1 MPGRSLAHGA
11 NPVPPRGT
19 RPRNRRQL
27 IIWAAADLFARNGYP
42 HVPMSQIAAAVGI
55 GPSAL
60 YRHFAGKSELLAV
73 VTRDAM
79 AAVRTATVSSG
90 DLREVVHACAGAA
103 LDHPGIG
110 VFWQRDSRDLAP
122 ADRAPLRA
130 EVFAI
135 GQAFT
140 TLVQRD
146 RPDLAPEHARFLAWA
161 AMSAVTSISFQRVVL
176 PRAEYQDLI
185 ADVAVE
191 VCRVAIPEPSATPG
205 SVVLPTESVRPDA
218 LGDSAPEVVPEPRR
232 RRELLLAAATRLFAQ
247 RGYDNVGI
255 EDIGA
260 AVGIAGPS
268 IYHHFD
274 SKLDLLREAIRNGA
288 LRLSEA
294 ADRITAEAP
303 EPGPAL
309 HALLRLYVDSS
320 LARNHVLDL
329 LIIEASHLPDAD
341 LDWLRRAQR
350 DFVGDLVRRYREL
363 DPTAEYGPAR
373 VRVQA
378 ALNVTNDI
386 ARTPHLRE
394 LPGVADLLHAI
405 GAAVL
410 HLPPE

>member
-1 MPGRSLAHGA
+1 MPGQPLARGA

-42 HVPMSQIAAAVGI
+42 HVPMSRIAAAVGI

-79 AAVRTATVSSG
+79 AAVRTATDADG
-90 DLREVVHACAGAA
+90 DIRQVVHACAGAA

-135 GQAFT
+135 GELFT
-140 TLVQRD
+140 RLVRRD
-146 RPDLAPEHARFLAWA
+146 RPDLPPEHARFLAWA
-161 AMSAVTSISFQRVVL
+161 AMSAVTSISFQRVAL

-185 ADVAVE
+185 TDIALAA
-191 VCRVAIPEPSATPG
+191 CRVDLPEPSAG
-205 SVVLPTESVRPDA
+205 PDR
-218 LGDSAPEVVPEPRR
+218 SAPAAAEPGPRR
-232 RRELLLAAATRLFAQ
+232 ESLLAAATRLFAQ

-274 SKLDLLREAIRNGA
+274 SKVDLLREAIRTGA
-288 LRLSEA
+288 A
-294 ADRITAEAP
+294 ALTGAAEVAAANASG
-303 EPGPAL
+303 PGPAL
-309 HALLRLYVDSS
+309 HALLRTYVDFS
-320 LARNHVLDL
+320 LAHNHLLDL
-329 LIIEASHLPDAD
+329 MIIESSHLPGPD
-341 LDWLRRAQR
+341 LDWLRRVQR
-350 DFVGDLVRRYREL
+350 DFVADLVRRCRDL
-363 DPTAEYGPAR
+363 DPAAEYGPVR

-386 ARTPHLRE
+386 ARTPHLRG
-394 LPGVADLLHAI
+394 LADVAGLLHAI